1 MLLRHAIGEVLREL
15 RHEQGLSLRTVSS
28 TASMAMGYLSEVE
41 RGNKEVGSETLN
53 YLVTVGLGLS
63 MYEFLSLVALR
74 LDGGVPDTAYELTGG
89 SLSQ

>member
-15 RHEQGLSLRTVSS
+15 RHEQGLDLRTVSS
-28 TASMAMGYLSEVE
+28 RASMAMGYLSEVE
-41 RGNKEVGSETLN
+41 RGNKEVGSEILH
-53 YLVTVGLGLS
+53 YLVTKGLGLS

-74 LDGGVPDTAYELTGG
+74 LDGGVPDTVTELTG